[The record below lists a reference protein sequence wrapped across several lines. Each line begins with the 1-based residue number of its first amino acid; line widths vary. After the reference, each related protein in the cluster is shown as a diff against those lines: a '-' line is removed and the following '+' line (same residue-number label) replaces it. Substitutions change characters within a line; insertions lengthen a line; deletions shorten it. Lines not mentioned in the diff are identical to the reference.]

1 MAAAITSYAF
11 YSVFPV
17 SSIARLKVD
26 VCLSVL
32 RMRVYL
38 SWKLTSR
45 ILIPLLQ
52 MYQKLS
58 SLFSLGV
65 SLNV

>member
-17 SSIARLKVD
+17 SLMSCLENGCVS
-26 VCLSVL
+26 VCHEHLPAE
-32 RMRVYL
+32 
-38 SWKLTSR
+38 

-58 SLFSLGV
+58 RLFSLGV
-65 SLNV
+65 SLNA